1 MTQETIALALIWY
14 VAFLL
19 ALTCHEAAHALA
31 AKRGGDMTAHE
42 AGQVTLNPLP
52 HMRREPIG
60 TIVAPLITFFVSGFM
75 LGWAS
80 APYDPLWQ
88 QRHPRRA
95 ALMALAGPAAN
106 FVLVL
111 LAAAAIRG
119 GIAAGWFA
127 PPETANFSHMVAA
140 TRAGAAEAAAKFL
153 SIVFSLNLMLGAFNL
168 LPFPPLDGN
177 TAVGLLLPER
187 AALRFVELSRS
198 PMFAFVGLIIAWR
211 LFGEVAGLIF
221 RGGLVILYPELV
233 L

>member
-1 MTQETIALALIWY
+1 
-14 VAFLL
+14 
-19 ALTCHEAAHALA
+19 
-31 AKRGGDMTAHE
+31 MTAHE

-106 FVLVL
+106 FALVV